1 MSAPAGVL
9 LGPGLGGLVLAGFSV
24 LWIGLGLHWG
34 RRARTLDG
42 FMLAGR
48 NVGLALGS
56 ATALATWVTSNTT
69 MLAPQ
74 IALELGVW
82 GMLAYSTA
90 SLGLVLF
97 APLAGRIRR
106 LMPGGYTS
114 AEFVELRYGRA
125 AWAVF
130 LVLSL
135 AYALAW
141 LVSMGMAG
149 GLLIEALT
157 GIDYRVGMSVV
168 LAVCVAYTVCGGLH
182 AVIGTDFIQ
191 SLVVL
196 AGLLIVGAC
205 VLSRISVAE
214 VHASVAA
221 ERPMLLQVAF
231 PAALLA
237 VFNNLLFGLGEV
249 FHGNVWWSRAFAMR
263 EGVGGRAYALAGLFW
278 WPVPVVA
285 GFLGLAAPAL
295 GIGIA
300 RPDMVAPIVA
310 GTLLGPAGAVLVFV
324 VVFAAIASSVDS
336 LLAATS
342 DLVTKEVVWRL
353 LLPYADAAR
362 LRRVAGWV
370 VVGTG
375 ALAWLLCLPKL
386 GTLATLLFLA
396 GPMVASMIWPIVAG
410 LYWPRATAL
419 GAVAGMVGGTVVGL
433 LAYAFVGWYVA
444 SLVGALVS
452 AVVVIVTT
460 LASRSEFAFAQLG
473 RARPALAGLP
483 TTRST

>member
-1 MSAPAGVL
+1 MSDRAGLLLGPELGWVL
-9 LGPGLGGLVLAGFSV
+9 LGAFSV
-24 LWIGLGLHWG
+24 LWVGLGLYWG
-34 RRARTLDG
+34 RRARSLDG

-48 NVGLALGS
+48 NVGLALGT
-56 ATALATWVTSNTT
+56 ATAMATWVTSNTT

-74 IALELGVW
+74 LALELGVW

-90 SLGLVLF
+90 SLGLFLF
-97 APLAGRIRR
+97 APLATRIRR
-106 LMPGGYTS
+106 LMPRGYTS
-114 AEFVELRYGRA
+114 AEFVELRYGKA

-135 AYALAW
+135 FYALTW

-157 GIDYRVGMSVV
+157 GIDYRLGMTVV
-168 LAVCVAYTVCGGLH
+168 LTVCVAYTVCGGLY

-191 SLVVL
+191 SLIVLVGLVV
-196 AGLLIVGAC
+196 VVVF
-205 VLSRISVAE
+205 VLSEVSVAN
-214 VHASVAA
+214 VHASLAA
-221 ERPMLLQVAF
+221 ERPMLLHVMF

-237 VFNNLLFGLGEV
+237 LFNNLLFGLGEV
-249 FHGNVWWSRAFAMR
+249 FHSNVWWSRAFAMR
-263 EGVGGRAYALAGLFW
+263 EGVGGRAYVLAGLMW

-285 GFLGLAAPAL
+285 GLLGLAAPAL

-300 RPDMVAPIVA
+300 RPDMVAPLVA
-310 GTLLGPAGAVLVFV
+310 GTLLGHTGAVLVFV
-324 VVFAAIASSVDS
+324 VVFASLASSVDS

-342 DLVTKEVVWRL
+342 DLLTKEVVQRL
-353 LLPYADAAR
+353 WLPRADPAR

-375 ALAWLLCLPKL
+375 GLAWLLCLPKL
-386 GTLATLLFLA
+386 GTLAAVLFFA

-410 LYWPRATAL
+410 LYWPRATAT
-419 GAVAGMVGGTVVGL
+419 GAVAGMVGGTAVGL
-433 LAYAFVGWYVA
+433 LVYVTVGWYVA
-444 SLVGALVS
+444 SLAAALVS

-460 LASRSEFAFAQLG
+460 LASRSEFAFERLG
-473 RARPALAGLP
+473 QG
-483 TTRST
+483 RSA

>member
-1 MSAPAGVL
+1 MSDRAGLL
-9 LGPGLGGLVLAGFSV
+9 LGPELGGLLLAGFSV
-24 LWIGLGLHWG
+24 LWVALGLYWG
-34 RRARTLDG
+34 RRARSLEG
-42 FMLAGR
+42 FMVAGR

-56 ATALATWVTSNTT
+56 ATAMATWVTSNTT

-74 IALELGVW
+74 LALELGVW

-90 SLGLVLF
+90 SLGLLLF
-97 APLAGRIRR
+97 APLATRIRR
-106 LMPGGYTS
+106 LMPQGYTS
-114 AEFVELRYGRA
+114 AEFVELRYGKA
-125 AWAVF
+125 AWAIF

-135 AYALAW
+135 FYALTW

-157 GIDYRVGMSVV
+157 GIDYRVGMTVV
-168 LAVCVAYTVCGGLH
+168 LGVCVLYTVSGGLY

-191 SLVVL
+191 SLIVL
-196 AGLLIVGAC
+196 VGLCTVGVF
-205 VLSRISVAE
+205 VLSEVSVE
-214 VHASVAA
+214 QVHAAVLD
-221 ERPMLLQVAF
+221 ERPMLLQVVF

-237 VFNNLLFGLGEV
+237 LFNNLLFGLGEV
-249 FHGNVWWSRAFAMR
+249 FHSNVWWSRAFAMR

-295 GIGIA
+295 GIGVA

-310 GTLLGPAGAVLVFV
+310 GTLLGQTGAVLVFV
-324 VVFAAIASSVDS
+324 VVFASIASSVDS

-342 DLVTKEVVWRL
+342 DLVTKEIVQRL
-353 LLPYADAAR
+353 VLPRADSAR

-370 VVGTG
+370 VIGTG
-375 ALAWLLCLPKL
+375 VLAWLLCLPKV
-386 GTLATLLFLA
+386 GTLATVLFFA

-410 LYWPRATAL
+410 LYWPRATAT
-419 GAVAGMVGGTVVGL
+419 GAVAGMVAGTTVGL
-433 LAYAFVGWYVA
+433 IVYLTVGWYVA
-444 SLVGALVS
+444 SLAGALVS

-460 LASRSEFAFAQLG
+460 LASRSEFAFERLG
-473 RARPALAGLP
+473 NS
-483 TTRST
+483 TRSA